1 MLEELNRSWFLL
13 INASPRSAGWMLD
26 IAQYIARDLILIMP
40 ALVVI
45 LWLWGRECDVCAQR
59 QMVLKTAIAL
69 VTSLAIS
76 WCIGH
81 LFPHDRPFAIGLGH
95 NFLYHA
101 PDNSFPSD
109 HGTTSFTFALAFL
122 LWHRLWSGALLMA
135 TAVAI
140 AWSRVYLGVHWPLD
154 MVGALFTSLCGCL
167 AAQLIW
173 NFWGPQLYQGVS
185 QLYRYCFAMPIRKG
199 WVRD

>member
-13 INASPRSAGWMLD
+13 INATPDSAGWMLD
-26 IAQYIARDLILIMP
+26 SAQYIARDLILVMP

-45 LWLWGRECDVCAQR
+45 LWLWGRKHEVSAQR

-69 VTSLAIS
+69 VASLAIS
-76 WCIGH
+76 WCMGH
-81 LFPHDRPFAIGLGH
+81 LFPHARPFAIGLGY

-122 LWHRLWSGALLMA
+122 FWHRLWSGALLMVA
-135 TAVAI
+135 AIAI
-140 AWSRVYLGVHWPLD
+140 AWSRVYLGVHWPMD
-154 MVGALFTSLCGCL
+154 MIGALFTSLCGCL
-167 AAQLIW
+167 IAQLIW
-173 NFWGPQLYQGVS
+173 NQWGSVLYLRIS

-199 WVRD
+199 WVRN